1 MQNQAKPFVKWA
13 GGKTQLLEEIRKH
26 YPNRIE
32 KYCEPFVGG
41 GAVLFDVLQKS
52 KPEKV
57 LINDINPNLIN
68 TYVQIK
74 SNVDE
79 LCEKLNQLQ
88 NQYYEKSDEEK
99 KSFFYEK
106 REIFNEIKLVDEVVE
121 PVETTN
127 VAIEKAALFIFLNK
141 TCFNGLYRVNKKGFF
156 NVPWNRAKS
165 PLIFDEENL
174 RACSELLQNVEITC
188 GDYKNCAHFCDEKTF
203 VYIDPPYR
211 PLTKTA
217 AFTSYSENGF
227 GDKEQI
233 ELEKFVAK
241 ISEKRAKVLVSNSDP
256 KNVDEKDEFF
266 DELYKDF
273 NIERVFANR
282 AINSKGNGRG
292 IISEI
297 LINNFMKKGEF
308 LMKYKYTAEE
318 LLQLPEYKEIFFSE
332 IGDWNTDFFAKKRLK
347 KDIAKSSNY
356 SEGIFYHA
364 TGGTGEIGLGKGLYL
379 SKDKKAVYNFYNGE
393 GEFGNDIEVYEGE
406 PNFLD
411 LTVPKVFENFEADAI
426 NKYGKSLD
434 KKYLEQATL
443 ALGFDGIR
451 YFDPCATGEEFIL
464 YKTDKVKL
472 ISKKKKKREIIYF

>member
-1 MQNQAKPFVKWA
+1 MAFQAKPFVKWA

-26 YPNRIE
+26 YPSRIE

-74 SNVDE
+74 SNVDG

-88 NQYYEKSDEEK
+88 NQYYEKSAEEK

-106 REIFNEIKLVDEVVE
+106 RERFNEIKFVDAVVE
-121 PVETTN
+121 PAVTEPRRSIET
-127 VAIEKAALFIFLNK
+127 IEKAALFIFLNK

-174 RACSELLQNVEITC
+174 RACSKLLQNVEITC
-188 GDYKNCAHFCDEKTF
+188 SDYKNCDNFCDEKTF

-233 ELEKFVAK
+233 ELEKFVAE
-241 ISEKRAKVLVSNSDP
+241 ISEKGAKVLVSNSDP
-256 KNVDEKDEFF
+256 KNVDENDEFF
-266 DELYKDF
+266 DELYSAFD
-273 NIERVFANR
+273 IERISAAR
-282 AINSKGNGRG
+282 MINSN
-292 IISEI
+292 
-297 LINNFMKKGEF
+297 
-308 LMKYKYTAEE
+308 
-318 LLQLPEYKEIFFSE
+318 
-332 IGDWNTDFFAKKRLK
+332 AKKRGKVNELLITN
-347 KDIAKSSNY
+347 IA
-356 SEGIFYHA
+356 G
-364 TGGTGEIGLGKGLYL
+364 
-379 SKDKKAVYNFYNGE
+379 V
-393 GEFGNDIEVYEGE
+393 
-406 PNFLD
+406 
-411 LTVPKVFENFEADAI
+411 
-426 NKYGKSLD
+426 
-434 KKYLEQATL
+434 
-443 ALGFDGIR
+443 
-451 YFDPCATGEEFIL
+451 
-464 YKTDKVKL
+464 
-472 ISKKKKKREIIYF
+472 II